1 MSLTNQLSNDNY
13 GQIYYTQDEEELLRS
28 IDPTTFITQ
37 DTNIVQERQ
46 ENTQE
51 LTKLNDQLDEDK
63 QGGSIIATLAS
74 VGIPLLIKNGPAI
87 INGIKNLFKKKHGGS
102 DEMTIDMIK
111 EAIENQ
117 DVSKYEIK
125 GSGKMYTRDII
136 KGSEKIIKDVLKYH
150 GVPVSSYEIKQ
161 ELGIPKSFKRLL
173 KSKKGTGKSNKQY
186 IDPMHV
192 VKWSLKKLFNDNDVY
207 RETKPIIK
215 ELMKGEGIHGGSF
228 KSSIKGAFMRTKSFL
243 KKHMPTILN
252 SAKSIS
258 KTLLP
263 SIIQQVNP
271 AIDKIFNK
279 IETKN
284 PTLNIIKNTAQETSK
299 KILTEDNVN
308 QLLNLLEKSTGNGIN
323 RVGGSAGSGINA
335 IKAKGEKKKLKKPIH
350 IQLL

>member
-1 MSLTNQLSNDNY
+1 MSLINQLSNDNY
-13 GQIYYTQDEEELLRS
+13 GQIYYTQEEEELLRS
-28 IDPTTFITQ
+28 IEPSKFITQ
-37 DTNIVQERQ
+37 DNTIVQERQ

-51 LTKLNDQLDEDK
+51 LTKLNDELDDNIEAYK
-63 QGGSIIATLAS
+63 GGSIIASLAA
-74 VGIPLLIKNGPAI
+74 VGIPLLIKNAPAI
-87 INGIKNLFKKKHGGS
+87 INGIKNLFKKKHGGAA

-111 EAIENQ
+111 EALENQ
-117 DVSKYEIK
+117 DKSKYQIN

-192 VKWSLKKLFNDNDVY
+192 VKWSLKKLFNDNDLY

-215 ELMKGEGIHGGSF
+215 ELMHGEGIHGGSF

-271 AIDKIFNK
+271 AIDKIFDK
-279 IETKN
+279 IESKN

-323 RVGGSAGSGINA
+323 RVGGSDGSGINA
-335 IKAKGEKKKLKKPIH
+335 IKAKGGKKN
-350 IQLL
+350 